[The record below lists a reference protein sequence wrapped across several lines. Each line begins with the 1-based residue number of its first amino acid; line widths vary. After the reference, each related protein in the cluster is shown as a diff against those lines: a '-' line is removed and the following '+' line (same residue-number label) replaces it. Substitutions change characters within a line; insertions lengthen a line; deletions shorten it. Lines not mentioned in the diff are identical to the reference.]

1 MSAKRTDTRGGT
13 VPNKLRWADVNTATL
28 LESAE
33 TLQMHAAALQAAADG
48 MKELGVDEIRVD
60 SGTKFVR
67 ANDLLLTYLAKV
79 EMAIISAKYGQR

>member
-1 MSAKRTDTRGGT
+1 MAAKRTDTRGGT
-13 VPNKLRWADVNTATL
+13 VPNKLRWADVNTKTL
-28 LESAE
+28 LGSAE
-33 TLQMHAAALQAAADG
+33 TLQLHAAALQAAADG

-67 ANDLLLTYLAKV
+67 ANELLLTYLAKV